1 VGPTALDEA
10 RGGEVRRKIE
20 GGARRGDAHR
30 ETGSVAS
37 QFFLV
42 VNGDLLRR
50 RAWTRGSMWERGRG
64 RSTRRRRL

>member
-20 GGARRGDAHR
+20 GGARQGDAHR
-30 ETGSVAS
+30 ETGSAAS

-42 VNGDLLRR
+42 VNGDLLR